1 MMQKI
6 IYILTIM
13 VAMVACQSNT
23 KNLGEPFQVKNPVSV
38 EQLMT
43 DLKST
48 KTIKD
53 VQVEG
58 KIGKSCMSEGCWF
71 TINDASGKEIFFDIK
86 DKKFRVPTN
95 SPGKIVV
102 VFADAQLVAADS
114 INNKT
119 EKTELMVKGLLFK

>member
-1 MMQKI
+1 MQKI
-6 IYILTIM
+6 IYVLLM
-13 VAMVACQSNT
+13 VAGMMACQSST
-23 KNLGEPFQVKNPVSV
+23 KNLGEQFQVKNPISV

-48 KTIKD
+48 NTIKD
-53 VQVEG
+53 VQIEG

-102 VFADAQLVAADS
+102 VLADAQLVAADS
-114 INNKT
+114 INNKP
-119 EKTELMVKGLLFK
+119 EKTELLVKGLLFK